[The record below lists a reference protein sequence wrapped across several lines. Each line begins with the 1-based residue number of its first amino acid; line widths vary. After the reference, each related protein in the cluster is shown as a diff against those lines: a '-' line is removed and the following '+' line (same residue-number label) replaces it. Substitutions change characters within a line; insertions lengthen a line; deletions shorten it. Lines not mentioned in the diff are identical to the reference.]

1 MLPSQNER
9 LSIILLDDVIRYNL
23 DTIYQIFEYDK
34 IEAYTIKLT
43 RDAELDFD
51 SDLSQSLIELIQKS
65 VKRRVKGRAGQ
76 IYL

>member
-1 MLPSQNER
+1 MTRS
-9 LSIILLDDVIRYNL
+9 
-23 DTIYQIFEYDK
+23 
-34 IEAYTIKLT
+34 EACTIKLT

-65 VKRRVKGRAGQ
+65 VKRRVKERAGQ